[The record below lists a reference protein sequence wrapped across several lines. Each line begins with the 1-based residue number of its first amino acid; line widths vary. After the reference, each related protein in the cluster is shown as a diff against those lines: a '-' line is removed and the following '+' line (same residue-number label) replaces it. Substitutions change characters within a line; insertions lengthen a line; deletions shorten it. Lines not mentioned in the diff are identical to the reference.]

1 MLIPN
6 TIERQVIKMN
16 DKIHTKN
23 SFKTADIE
31 RLKKTVTEKIEK
43 LVNRQVKRT
52 N

>member
-1 MLIPN
+1 
-6 TIERQVIKMN
+6 MN

>member
-1 MLIPN
+1 MD
-6 TIERQVIKMN
+6 

-43 LVNRQVKRT
+43 LVNRQVKKAS
-52 N
+52 